1 MGRAV
6 GPSPIVFGCNPG
18 ALPQAGI
25 AAGLWPFR
33 KSTHSTGKGQR
44 LDPIP
49 DRGIAPG
56 QDVHRAKRAES
67 PPYPAVHIKLK
78 MQRDQNAEGPKCRGT
93 NAEGQNAEGQ
103 NAEGQNAEGQ
113 NVEGQNAEG
122 QAPVRFVDC
131 PAGER

>member
-78 MQRDQNAEGPKCRGT
+78 MQRDQNAEGQMQRDKMQRDKM
-93 NAEGQNAEGQ
+93 QRDKMQ
-103 NAEGQNAEGQ
+103 
-113 NVEGQNAEG
+113 
-122 QAPVRFVDC
+122 RDKM
-131 PAGER
+131 